1 MSEADDRIIAAVDD
15 MFFAA
20 KIRGAAEQAGRRLV
34 FVRSRSELD
43 ENVALGAPAMI
54 MLDLN
59 SDRLEPI
66 QTIEYLKSK
75 PDLAGIPILGFL
87 SHVQCDL
94 KEQAVQAGC
103 DRVMPRSAFSQRLP
117 ELMSS
122 KIV

>member
-1 MSEADDRIIAAVDD
+1 MNGDTDRIIAAVDD

-20 KIRGAAEQAGRRLV
+20 KIKGAAEQAGRRLV

-43 ENVALGAPAMI
+43 DNLALGLPAMI

-59 SDRLEPI
+59 SERLEPI
-66 QTIEYLKSK
+66 QTILYLKSHAS
-75 PDLAGIPILGFL
+75 LAAIPILGFL
-87 SHVQCDL
+87 SHVQSDL
-94 KEQAVQAGC
+94 KNQAEQAGC

-122 KIV
+122 TPV